1 MTTIQNAAEPAAEAT
16 TETGSRR
23 PIWIR
28 GAFMVFFLIA
38 FGIAQGLLTLTA
50 VIQFLS
56 LLITRQPNAFL
67 TNFGR
72 SLGQWL
78 AQTARFQ
85 SCASDERPFPWA
97 PWPDAR

>member
-1 MTTIQNAAEPAAEAT
+1 MTTANETAGT
-16 TETGSRR
+16 TERRDRR
-23 PIWIR
+23 PVWIR

-56 LLITRQPNAFL
+56 LLITRHSNAFL

-78 AQTARFQ
+78 AQTAQFQ

>member
-1 MTTIQNAAEPAAEAT
+1 MTTTQNTADPAADS
-16 TETGSRR
+16 GSRR

-28 GAFMVFFLIA
+28 GAFMLFFLFA
-38 FGIAQGLLTLTA
+38 FGVGQTLLAATA

-56 LLITRQPNAFL
+56 LLITREPNTFL
-67 TNFGR
+67 ANFGR
-72 SLGQWL
+72 SLGEWL

-97 PWPDAR
+97 GWPKAA